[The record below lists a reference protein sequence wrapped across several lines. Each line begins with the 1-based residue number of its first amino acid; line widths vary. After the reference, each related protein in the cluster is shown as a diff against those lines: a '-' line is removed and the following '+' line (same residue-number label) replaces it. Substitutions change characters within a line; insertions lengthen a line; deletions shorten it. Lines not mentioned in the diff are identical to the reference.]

1 MQSNLDISAIQTGI
15 WIITMTNMLKNIR
28 EKDKADE
35 KEGEF
40 QNNFGI
46 YKKKQ
51 MDISELK
58 IYDTWH

>member
-1 MQSNLDISAIQTGI
+1 
-15 WIITMTNMLKNIR
+15 MTNMLKNIR

-58 IYDTWH
+58 IYDT

>member
-40 QNNFGI
+40 KNNFGI